1 MTPFKIALKAIFICL
16 LLIVSQSP
24 LSGQEDHLAKRDQRK
39 SLSDISMRKPAAQL
53 SIKGKIQNVQKHILT
68 YLHRHLRY
76 PPKAEINGLEGLVI
90 VQGTFIGGKLDSH
103 MVLKGIGGGCEEE
116 VIRILQE
123 LPATVTRSLAETFD
137 REITLNFPVHYY
149 LQ

>member
-1 MTPFKIALKAIFICL
+1 MTPFKIALKAIFTCL
-16 LLIVSQSP
+16 ILIVNQTP
-24 LSGQEDHLAKRDQRK
+24 LSGQKDLAKRDQRK
-39 SLSDISMRKPAAQL
+39 PLSDISMRKPAAQL

-68 YLHRHLRY
+68 YMHRHLRY
-76 PPKAEINGLEGLVI
+76 PPKAESNGLEGLVI
-90 VQGTFIGGKLDSH
+90 VQGTFIEGKLDSH

-123 LPATVTRSLAETFD
+123 LPATVTQSLAETFD